1 MYDIILLN
9 RNKLDICF
17 KFAKNCSI
25 GGKSQI
31 RGSDDR
37 KKNLLF
43 DNFIGQLGTLAGCIF
58 LLGEAKGMEEYTKAR
73 EQADKNPFVGDGG
86 KDLLDYNLDI
96 KCSYMRNSQNPE
108 TYNFLIRPR
117 ERHKDWV
124 YLQTLAQ
131 KNSNKEF
138 IVHIA
143 GWLSD
148 NDLPEFPESSGIFAG
163 AYRMSVTKMKKF
175 PILFKN

>member
-9 RNKLDICF
+9 RNKLDLCF
-17 KFAKNCSI
+17 NFAKNCSI

-31 RGSDDR
+31 RESDDR

-58 LLGEAKGMEEYTKAR
+58 LLGEEQGLLEYINAR
-73 EQADKNPFVGDGG
+73 NKADKNPFVGDGG
-86 KDLLDYNLDI
+86 KDLLNYNLDI
-96 KCSYMRNSQNPE
+96 KCSYMRKSKSPE

-131 KNSNKEF
+131 KISSQEF
-138 IVHIA
+138 NIHVV

-148 NDLPEFPESSGIFAG
+148 NDLPEFPEASGIFAG
-163 AYRMSVTKMKKF
+163 AYRIPVTKMKKF
-175 PILFKN
+175 PIVF